1 MQLKCVNLLQESRNT
16 TFIAIH
22 NKDAFLSYL
31 ELLKPKIIV
40 SLPKNVHVPH
50 CDLVLEFHR
59 FTYMYSK
66 VFDLY
71 LTNSSAVFSPII
83 VCSWLIFWNSKAFL
97 GQLLLFFALSYVSSF
112 LLRVWWRKITTV
124 SNDPASFKKWA

>member
-50 CDLVLEFHR
+50 CDLVLEF
-59 FTYMYSK
+59 
-66 VFDLY
+66 
-71 LTNSSAVFSPII
+71 
-83 VCSWLIFWNSKAFL
+83 
-97 GQLLLFFALSYVSSF
+97 
-112 LLRVWWRKITTV
+112 
-124 SNDPASFKKWA
+124 

>member
-40 SLPKNVHVPH
+40 SLPKKRTCTSLWPRFRISSLCIHVFKS
-50 CDLVLEFHR
+50 VR
-59 FTYMYSK
+59 FIPDELQCR
-66 VFDLY
+66 V
-71 LTNSSAVFSPII
+71 SPII

>member
-31 ELLKPKIIV
+31 ELLRPKIIV

-71 LTNSSAVFSPII
+71 LTNSSAVFP
-83 VCSWLIFWNSKAFL
+83 
-97 GQLLLFFALSYVSSF
+97 QLLSAA
-112 LLRVWWRKITTV
+112 
-124 SNDPASFKKWA
+124 D

>member
-22 NKDAFLSYL
+22 NKDAYL

-50 CDLVLEFHR
+50 CDLVLEF
-59 FTYMYSK
+59 
-66 VFDLY
+66 
-71 LTNSSAVFSPII
+71 
-83 VCSWLIFWNSKAFL
+83 
-97 GQLLLFFALSYVSSF
+97 
-112 LLRVWWRKITTV
+112 
-124 SNDPASFKKWA
+124 

>member
-1 MQLKCVNLLQESRNT
+1 MSTYYKSPGILHLSLYTIKT
-16 TFIAIH
+16 HFYHT
-22 NKDAFLSYL
+22 LSYL
-31 ELLKPKIIV
+31 SPKLLCRYQKSTCTSLWPRFRISSLYIHVFKSVRFIPDELQCRV
-40 SLPKNVHVPH
+40 
-50 CDLVLEFHR
+50 
-59 FTYMYSK
+59 
-66 VFDLY
+66 
-71 LTNSSAVFSPII
+71 SPII

>member
-31 ELLKPKIIV
+31 ELLEPKIIV
-40 SLPKNVHVPH
+40 SLPKNVHVRH

-66 VFDLY
+66 VFDSY
-71 LTNSSAVFSPII
+71 LTNSGAVFP
-83 VCSWLIFWNSKAFL
+83 K
-97 GQLLLFFALSYVSSF
+97 LLSAA
-112 LLRVWWRKITTV
+112 
-124 SNDPASFKKWA
+124 D

>member
-59 FTYMYSK
+59 FTSVQFIPDELQCR
-66 VFDLY
+66 VFPNYCLQLIDL
-71 LTNSSAVFSPII
+71 LEF
-83 VCSWLIFWNSKAFL
+83 
-97 GQLLLFFALSYVSSF
+97 
-112 LLRVWWRKITTV
+112 
-124 SNDPASFKKWA
+124 

>member
-50 CDLVLEFHR
+50 WPR
-59 FTYMYSK
+59 FRISSLYIH
-66 VFDLY
+66 VFKSVRFIPDELQCR
-71 LTNSSAVFSPII
+71 VSPII

-112 LLRVWWRKITTV
+112 LLRVWWRKITTM